1 MLNEFVPYEIAL
13 ELKELG
19 FDEECCGFYDPVF
32 IGIIKIDSIKKEELL
47 EGAFLAP
54 LYQQA
59 FKFLREKL
67 DVFTVI
73 DRYYKDGWHKH
84 KYTYY
89 IYYGVVKL
97 HTSMYESFEKCQYD
111 CLKHAINNYKDYE
124 EHKRINK
131 INIED
136 AEN

>member
-13 ELKELG
+13 ELKDLG
-19 FDEECCGFYDPVF
+19 FNEECLACYNQSLNNMFYFFVDSENVS
-32 IGIIKIDSIKKEELL
+32 IDELK
-47 EGAFLAP
+47 AP

-73 DRYYKDGWHKH
+73 DRYYKDGWRKH

-89 IYYGVVKL
+89 IYFGAVKL

-131 INIED
+131 INIRD